1 MRNALFDIVLVGIGI
16 VAGIA
21 SAILGLWWV
30 CALFGV
36 VVIVAFVRFV
46 LARKEAYLIDSLKNV
61 STQYAQ
67 GKFESR
73 IVHIKGTSAL
83 ADICENLNNF
93 IDHLEAFLRETQT
106 AIECSQKGEYFRYAL
121 KRGLEG
127 TFAQNIINLN
137 HALEK
142 IEQNAKQSVTNALSK
157 NLMNLN
163 LSHQTHNLS
172 EIASE
177 LNEDISFMKKVD
189 SNIHEIRNSSQESK
203 DTASIL
209 VRSIQRLSELIEN
222 NNALVEGFVQKS
234 KDIDNVVSMIS
245 DIATQTNLL
254 ALNAA
259 IEAAR
264 AGEHGR
270 GFAVVADEVRKL
282 AEKTQQATNQIST
295 SMQTMQEE
303 IQAIQDGSQQVSQIA
318 QDSES
323 KITEFNEVFGRV
335 DTNSTSLES
344 IFSELAEGLVLSVT
358 KLDHISF
365 KSKIYE
371 SLNTQRTIQTDALA
385 PISLLVDDASIA
397 NIFDKRISHS
407 EIARFKE
414 DLLHSCNE
422 ALKDIAQPIT
432 QESSEHIIDC
442 VKALEDTSATLLK
455 TLKS

>member
-1 MRNALFDIVLVGIGI
+1 MRNVLFDIVLVGIGVIGGI
-16 VAGIA
+16 V
-21 SAILGLWWV
+21 SAVLGLWWA
-30 CALFGV
+30 CALFGA
-36 VVIVAFVRFV
+36 VALIIFVRFV
-46 LARKEAYLIDSLKNV
+46 LARKDLYLLDSLKNV
-61 STQYAQ
+61 SVQYAQ
-67 GKFESR
+67 GKFEGR
-73 IVHIKGTSAL
+73 ILHIKGTGVL
-83 ADICENLNNF
+83 VDICKNLNSF

-106 AIECSQKGEYFRYAL
+106 AIECSQRGEYFRYAL

-163 LSHQTHNLS
+163 LNHQTHNLS
-172 EIASE
+172 EIAGE
-177 LNEDISFMKKVD
+177 LNEDISFMKKVNL
-189 SNIHEIRNSSQESK
+189 NIHEIRNSSKESK
-203 DTASIL
+203 ETASIL
-209 VRSIQRLSELIEN
+209 VGSIQRLSELIEN

-282 AEKTQQATNQIST
+282 AEKTQQATNQISV
-295 SMQTMQEE
+295 SMQIMQDE

-323 KITEFNEVFGRV
+323 KITAFNEVFGRV

-344 IFSELAEGLVLSVT
+344 IFSQLAEGLVLSIT

-371 SLNTQRTIQTDALA
+371 SLNKQRAIQADTLA
-385 PISLLVDDASIA
+385 PISLLVDDASMA
-397 NIFDKRISHS
+397 NIFDKRISRN
-407 EIARFKE
+407 EVARFKE
-414 DLLHSCNE
+414 DLLRPCSE
-422 ALKDIAQPIT
+422 ALEDITRPIT
-432 QESSEHIIDC
+432 QENSEHIVNC
-442 VKALEDTSATLLK
+442 VKTLENTSATLLK
-455 TLKS
+455 VLKS

>member
-1 MRNALFDIVLVGIGI
+1 M
-16 VAGIA
+16 
-21 SAILGLWWV
+21 
-30 CALFGV
+30 
-36 VVIVAFVRFV
+36 
-46 LARKEAYLIDSLKNV
+46 
-61 STQYAQ
+61 
-67 GKFESR
+67 
-73 IVHIKGTSAL
+73 
-83 ADICENLNNF
+83 
-93 IDHLEAFLRETQT
+93 
-106 AIECSQKGEYFRYAL
+106 
-121 KRGLEG
+121 
-127 TFAQNIINLN
+127 
-137 HALEK
+137 
-142 IEQNAKQSVTNALSK
+142 
-157 NLMNLN
+157 
-163 LSHQTHNLS
+163 
-172 EIASE
+172 
-177 LNEDISFMKKVD
+177 
-189 SNIHEIRNSSQESK
+189 
-203 DTASIL
+203 
-209 VRSIQRLSELIEN
+209 
-222 NNALVEGFVQKS
+222 QKS

-371 SLNTQRTIQTDALA
+371 SLNTQRAIQTDALA

-397 NIFDKRISHS
+397 NIFEKRISHS

-422 ALKDIAQPIT
+422 ALKDITQPIT

>member
-16 VAGIA
+16 IAGIA

-30 CALFGV
+30 CALFGA
-36 VVIVAFVRFV
+36 VVIIAFVRFV
-46 LARKEAYLIDSLKNV
+46 LVRKEAYLIDSLKNV
-61 STQYAQ
+61 SAQYAQ

-73 IVHIKGTSAL
+73 IVHIKGTSAI

-222 NNALVEGFVQKS
+222 NNAL
-234 KDIDNVVSMIS
+234 
-245 DIATQTNLL
+245 
-254 ALNAA
+254 
-259 IEAAR
+259 
-264 AGEHGR
+264 
-270 GFAVVADEVRKL
+270 
-282 AEKTQQATNQIST
+282 
-295 SMQTMQEE
+295 
-303 IQAIQDGSQQVSQIA
+303 
-318 QDSES
+318 
-323 KITEFNEVFGRV
+323 
-335 DTNSTSLES
+335 
-344 IFSELAEGLVLSVT
+344 
-358 KLDHISF
+358 
-365 KSKIYE
+365 
-371 SLNTQRTIQTDALA
+371 
-385 PISLLVDDASIA
+385 
-397 NIFDKRISHS
+397 
-407 EIARFKE
+407 
-414 DLLHSCNE
+414 
-422 ALKDIAQPIT
+422 
-432 QESSEHIIDC
+432 
-442 VKALEDTSATLLK
+442 
-455 TLKS
+455 